1 MKPLNK
7 KKLKMIILIITQTS
21 ILFVLFNTIEFR
33 EIMKTHSEI
42 YLKEKDNKSE
52 VINPSK

>member
-7 KKLKMIILIITQTS
+7 KNLKMIVPIITQIS

-33 EIMKTHSEI
+33 EIMKTQSEM
-42 YLKEKDNKSE
+42 
-52 VINPSK
+52 

>member
-7 KKLKMIILIITQTS
+7 KNLKMIVPIITQII

-33 EIMKTHSEI
+33 EIMKTQSEM
-42 YLKEKDNKSE
+42 
-52 VINPSK
+52 